1 MIFINGSGTGMT
13 AYGRF
18 FMADEFSFDLI
29 SKVDLQAVDDAINAA
44 NKEISVRF
52 DFKGS
57 ISKLELDKKDSK
69 LILTSD
75 DEGKLRSV
83 VDILRSRMAKRGV
96 DQKAMVF
103 EKLET
108 ALGGTVRQVVKIN
121 QGIASDKA
129 KQIVADIK
137 ATKAKV
143 TPSIKGDQ
151 VRVASRSKDALQ
163 DTITLLKSKDYGIPL
178 QFENYR

>member
-1 MIFINGSGTGMT
+1 
-13 AYGRF
+13 
-18 FMADEFSFDLI
+18 MAEEFSFDVV
-29 SKVDLQAVDDAINAA
+29 SKVDLQAVDDAINAC

-57 ISKLELDKKDSK
+57 ISKFELDKKENK
-69 LILTSD
+69 IILTSD

-103 EKLET
+103 EKVET
-108 ALGGTVRQVVKIN
+108 ALGGAVRQVVKIN
-121 QGIASDKA
+121 QGIASEKA
-129 KQIVADIK
+129 KQMVADIK
-137 ATKAKV
+137 AAKAKV

-151 VRVASRSKDALQ
+151 VRVTSRSKDSLQ
-163 DTITLLKSKDYGIPL
+163 EVIALLKSKDYGIPL